1 MIGKIKQDSNI
12 RTING
17 WREKVDADNYVELT
31 KTFSFPSVSNFTTL
45 AGGFGAYQITNLGL
59 PCELKSG
66 YHVYVD
72 AKVSSSFT
80 WYCGCSK
87 TVDPHDGS
95 SRVTVYIAS
104 VSTGA
109 QPINMTIKIE
119 GYLK

>member
-17 WREKVDADNYVELT
+17 WREKVDTDNYVELT

-45 AGGFGAYQITNLGL
+45 AGGFGAYQITNIGL
-59 PCELKSG
+59 PCELKLG

-72 AKVSSSFT
+72 AKVDNAFT
-80 WYCGCSK
+80 WYCGHFEA
-87 TVDPHDGS
+87 VDPSGYGS
-95 SRVTVYIAS
+95 FVTINLAS
-104 VSTGA
+104 VTTGA
-109 QPINMTIKIE
+109 QPLTATVKIE